1 MSDKNKEVVNNETFD
16 ILIEGEKKNIKPFL
30 IIGVV
35 LLIVLVIIFGF
46 LLLKHNYIPDE
57 KHENEVQNDTKYL
70 GIRIK
75 DNSLQDFDLSF
86 LKMENKKI
94 NKVYSPLSIK
104 YALAMLE
111 EGANGNSKEQISNV
125 LGEYTSKKYVNSK
138 NMSFS
143 NALFIKDNYKD
154 SVKNS
159 YIDSLKNKFNASIL
173 FDSFTSPAVVN
184 SWVKSNTF
192 ELIDNLFEDI
202 SDFDFIL
209 TNALAID
216 MEWVNELQNEYD
228 DYIVEFLHRE
238 YSKSISALND
248 EGGYYYQLGFKDVD
262 YDSMSVEIGAVAN
275 RYDIISDLGEEN
287 IRMTVSAEYQ
297 KWLDNGGCGD
307 ISIEPD
313 VSTYLNTYIRE
324 IGEGYN
330 TVNGSTDFEFY
341 INNDV
346 KVFAKD
352 LKKYDGITLQYI
364 GIMPT
369 EIDLNKYIDDVDA
382 NKINSLINS
391 LKPLEKDSFKDGVI
405 TEIYGYIPMFK
416 MDYELDFIKD
426 LKRLGITD
434 VFDSSK
440 ADLSNLTSSDAF
452 ITDAKHKANIEFSN
466 KGIKAAA
473 ATAVGGKGAA
483 DCKFDYIYDVPV
495 EKIDMT
501 FDKPYLFLI
510 RDKESGEIWFSG
522 TVYEP
527 LKWVEPANPAD
538 L

>member
-30 IIGVV
+30 IVGVV

-184 SWVKSNTF
+184 SWVKNNTF

-216 MEWVNELQNEYD
+216 MEWVNEIQNEYD
-228 DYIVEFLHRE
+228 DYIVKFLHRE

-307 ISIEPD
+307 ISNEPD

-330 TVNGSTDFEFY
+330 RVNGSTDFEFY

-369 EIDLNKYIDDVDA
+369 EIDLDKYIDDVDA

-391 LKPLEKDSFKDGVI
+391 LKPLEINSFKDGVI

-416 MDYELDFIKD
+416 MEYELDFISD
-426 LKRLGITD
+426 LKKLGITD

-440 ADLSNLTSSDAF
+440 ADLSNLTYSDAV

-483 DCKFDYIYDVPV
+483 DCGFDYIYDVPV
-495 EKIDMT
+495 EKIDIT